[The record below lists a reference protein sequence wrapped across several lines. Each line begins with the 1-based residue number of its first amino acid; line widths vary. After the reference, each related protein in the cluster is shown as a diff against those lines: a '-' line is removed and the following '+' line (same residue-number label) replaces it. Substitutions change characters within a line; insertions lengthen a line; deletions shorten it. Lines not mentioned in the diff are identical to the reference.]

1 MRLSSQIAV
10 LAGNTWS
17 SSRAELSPN
26 KDKTLE
32 LLGAEELPGSVIK
45 GEPES

>member
-17 SSRAELSPN
+17 YSRAELSHN

-32 LLGAEELPGSVIK
+32 FPSAEELPGSVIK